1 MTPACARSLRLDPA
15 LPTVDP
21 YRGRLPRHDDTAM
34 HHAVPPA
41 TLASAAEH
49 SWLHGAIAALGQESA
64 RSADTHLLKL
74 NFPGFPDIDFY
85 FKDEASHPSGS
96 LKHRLARSLFL
107 YALCNGRL
115 HAGQTVVDA
124 SSGSTAIS
132 EAWFAR
138 LLGLEF
144 VAVMPAATAPA
155 KIRDVQALGGT
166 CDLVEDPGQVHAR
179 AAEHAAN
186 GACHLDQ
193 FGLAERATD
202 WRGNNNIAES
212 IIGQLSRE
220 PSAQPAWIVC
230 GAGTGGTS
238 ATIGRY
244 LRYRGLDTQLCVAE
258 PAGSAFVNGWH
269 ARDRT
274 VCASQPTLIEGI
286 GRPRVE
292 PCFLFEV
299 VDHVVEV
306 PDSASIAAAWML
318 DEQFGHRYGGSSGT
332 NFVACLRLA
341 SAMRARGERGSIV
354 ALLCDRGERYAETLF
369 NPGWLVRY
377 GIDRAPWD
385 AALRTA
391 MRDGVWRAPTP

>member
-1 MTPACARSLRLDPA
+1 
-15 LPTVDP
+15 
-21 YRGRLPRHDDTAM
+21 M
-34 HHAVPPA
+34 HELVPPA
-41 TLASAAEH
+41 TAASQGDR
-49 SWLHGAIAALGQESA
+49 SWWHGAIAKLAQESA

-74 NFPGFPDIDFY
+74 NFPGFVDIDFY
-85 FKDEASHPSGS
+85 FKDEASHPTGS

-138 LLGLEF
+138 LLGLPF
-144 VAVMPAATAPA
+144 VAVMPTATAPA
-155 KIRDVQALGGT
+155 KIRDVQSLGGT
-166 CDLVEDPGQVHAR
+166 CDLVDDPRQVHAR
-179 AAEHAAN
+179 AAEHAAR

-212 IIGQLSRE
+212 IIGQLAHE

-244 LRYRGLDTQLCVAE
+244 LRYRRLQTRLCVAE
-258 PAGSAFVNGWH
+258 PSGSAFANGWRAH
-269 ARDRT
+269 SRDA
-274 VCASQPTLIEGI
+274 CASKPTLIEGI
-286 GRPRVE
+286 GRSRVE
-292 PCFLFEV
+292 PCFLFDV
-299 VDHVVEV
+299 IDHVVEV
-306 PDSASIAAAWML
+306 PDAASIAAAWML

-332 NFVACLRLA
+332 NFVACLHLA
-341 SAMRARGERGSIV
+341 AVMRERGERGSIV
-354 ALLCDRGERYAETLF
+354 GLLCDRGERYAETLF
-369 NPGWLVRY
+369 DPAWLDLH

-385 AALRTA
+385 GALREC
-391 MRDGVWRAPTP
+391 MRSGSWKLPAGAAA

>member
-1 MTPACARSLRLDPA
+1 
-15 LPTVDP
+15 
-21 YRGRLPRHDDTAM
+21 M
-34 HHAVPPA
+34 HHVVPPA
-41 TLASAAEH
+41 MQASAAEH
-49 SWLHGAIAALGQESA
+49 AWLHRAIATLAQESA

-85 FKDEASHPSGS
+85 FKDEASHPTGS

-107 YALCNGRL
+107 YSLCNGRL

-138 LLGLEF
+138 LLGLPF
-144 VAVMPAATAPA
+144 IAVMPAATAPA
-155 KIRDVQALGGT
+155 KIRDVQSLGGT
-166 CDLVEDPGQVHAR
+166 CDLVDDPGQVHAR

-212 IIGQLSRE
+212 IIGQLARE

-230 GAGTGGTS
+230 GVGTGGTS

-244 LRYRGLDTQLCVAE
+244 LRYRGLATQLCVAE
-258 PAGSAFVNGWH
+258 PSGSAFARAWST
-269 ARDRT
+269 RDRE
-274 VCASQPTLIEGI
+274 VHASRPTLIEGI

-306 PDSASIAAAWML
+306 PDAASIAAAWML

-341 SAMRARGERGSIV
+341 AAMKERGERGSIV

-369 NPGWLVRY
+369 DPDWLERH

-385 AALRTA
+385 VALRTA
-391 MRDGVWRAPTP
+391 MREGSWHVPAA